1 MKKVISIVLITLLI
15 ASFVVG
21 CGSDNK
27 EEEVGKVDVDASS
40 GEITMKD
47 GDNESV
53 VTTNLDK
60 SVDLPEGYPED
71 IVPIY
76 ADSFLLAASKNSDES
91 YMVVGLTNDGFDK
104 VAEFYDN
111 ILKDAEIIMNYSD
124 ADGYNNMGEYK
135 GYTYT
140 ILANDETDGDLDYKT
155 AINIILVPGSTKTIF
170 PAVDEN
176 NDEEK
181 SDSNTETNGG
191 NNSSEIVIPDGKE
204 IPENYPEDILPF
216 ENGEETELARVMDQ
230 NGQKMLGYMSTSE
243 IEDVHVYY
251 EDLLK
256 DSLTYLV
263 LNDSE
268 NDKEIVAVVG
278 NYQFRILLHRND
290 ESTGE
295 DLKFKTLIQI
305 IY

>member
-1 MKKVISIVLITLLI
+1 MKKVVSIILITLLI
-15 ASFVVG
+15 TSFVTG
-21 CGSDNK
+21 CGNDEK
-27 EEEVGKVDVDASS
+27 EEENGKVDIEASS
-40 GEITMKD
+40 DEITMKD

-53 VTTNLDK
+53 VATNLNK

-76 ADSFLLAASKNSDES
+76 EDSFILAASKNSDES
-91 YMVVGLTNDGFDK
+91 YMVVGLTNDGSDK
-104 VAEFYDN
+104 VAEFYDD
-111 ILKDAEIIMNYSD
+111 ILKDAEVIMNYSD
-124 ADGYNNMGEYK
+124 VEGYNNMGEYK

-140 ILANDETDGDLDYKT
+140 ILANDENDGELDYKT
-155 AINIILVPGSTKTIF
+155 TINIILVPGSTKTVF

-181 SDSNTETNGG
+181 SDSNTKTNNN
-191 NNSSEIVIPDGKE
+191 NNSSEIVVPDGKE
-204 IPENYPEDILPF
+204 IPADYPEDVLPF

-243 IEDVHVYY
+243 IEDVHYYY
-251 EDLLK
+251 ENLLK

-268 NDKEIVAVVG
+268 NDKEIVAAVG